1 MEKLQAK
8 GELGE
13 EELRALEEDVT
24 GKVGHTTFFS
34 DGRLTRHTDHA
45 CLLARDPLRGFASSP
60 RGMCSEQPLQRIFLS
75 LAQVVDRVLKESG
88 VSDQILY
95 NRAKVR

>member
-24 GKVGHTTFFS
+24 GKIMLASWRG
-34 DGRLTRHTDHA
+34 TRFEVSQV
-45 CLLARDPLRGFASSP
+45 LR
-60 RGMCSEQPLQRIFLS
+60 E
-75 LAQVVDRVLKESG
+75 
-88 VSDQILY
+88 VSDFCAAY
-95 NRAKVR
+95 SRYSADRSHS

>member
-24 GKVGHTTFFS
+24 GKIMLASWRG
-34 DGRLTRHTDHA
+34 TRFEVSQV
-45 CLLARDPLRGFASSP
+45 LR
-60 RGMCSEQPLQRIFLS
+60 E
-75 LAQVVDRVLKESG
+75 VVDRVLKEQG
-88 VSDQILY
+88 VPDQVLY
-95 NRAKVR
+95 NRAKVRRLPRLA